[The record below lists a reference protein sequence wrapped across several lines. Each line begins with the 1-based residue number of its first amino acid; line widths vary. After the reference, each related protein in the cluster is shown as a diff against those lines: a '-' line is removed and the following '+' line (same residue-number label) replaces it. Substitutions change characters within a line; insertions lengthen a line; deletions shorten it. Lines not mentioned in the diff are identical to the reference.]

1 MLRAPRSTVQN
12 METARKGVAPGAA
25 GGLDGGEHWLV
36 ELRGVTADRLA
47 GAAGRAALVA
57 LFERAVA
64 AFALRPLSPP
74 FLHTFDGHDGAAGA
88 GGSTALLALTESH
101 LAAHG
106 FPEAG
111 VLCID
116 LFTCRPRGLEAADAA
131 PWRQLAEEVLG
142 PCEIEVR
149 RIERGGVRQECP
161 R

>member
-1 MLRAPRSTVQN
+1 
-12 METARKGVAPGAA
+12 METAREGVAPGGA
-25 GGLDGGEHWLV
+25 GGFDGGEHWLV
-36 ELRGVTADRLA
+36 ELRGVAPDRLA
-47 GAAGRAALVA
+47 GVAGRAALVA
-57 LFERAVA
+57 LFERTVS
-64 AFALRPLSPP
+64 AFALRPLGPP
-74 FLHTFDGHDGAAGA
+74 FLHTFDGYDGTAGA

-116 LFTCRPRGLEAADAA
+116 LFTCRPRGLVAGDAA
-131 PWRQLAEEVLG
+131 HWLQLAEEVLG
-142 PCEIEVR
+142 ACEVEVH